1 MLIDFGSVEKARM
14 NVNELKGSAKMD
26 VQEEAEVTSTPAF
39 RPPEIFDLG
48 GIFGDIVV
56 DERVDVWVSLV
67 LFFTS
72 SAPNDSSHSLI
83 LTIRLLLLLL
93 LFLTFSLQS
102 LGCTLYTMFY
112 YMNPFDVQVIKGGSI
127 RMAVVNGKV
136 DFPKDAEYKVMEK
149 EKEER
154 ERRKRSGWKE
164 DVSLLYQINFC
175 RSYTLLFCR

>member
-72 SAPNDSSHSLI
+72 SATSASASPTPFPNIFPAVSGMYIIHNV
-83 LTIRLLLLLL
+83 LLHES
-93 LFLTFSLQS
+93 F
-102 LGCTLYTMFY
+102 
-112 YMNPFDVQVIKGGSI
+112 
-127 RMAVVNGKV
+127 
-136 DFPKDAEYKVMEK
+136 
-149 EKEER
+149 
-154 ERRKRSGWKE
+154 
-164 DVSLLYQINFC
+164 
-175 RSYTLLFCR
+175 